1 MIAIL
6 FWFHEMGIAVWVGGS
21 FLIPLVL
28 LPSVQSA
35 IDPSARLK
43 FLLDLSGRLAR
54 WVILSIVVVVITGIL
69 QTDRIYGL
77 TYLFGVNVL
86 ALKVIVAILMIANGL
101 FIGLVLPRRMAALAP
116 APGTPPSPE
125 FVKTQRTQVR
135 HGWIQAG
142 LGVIVLLLVG
152 ILTAHGR

>member
-1 MIAIL
+1 MVAVL
-6 FWFHEMGIAVWVGGS
+6 FWFHLMGIAIWVGAS
-21 FLIPLVL
+21 FLMPLVI
-28 LPSVQSA
+28 LPSVQA
-35 IDPSARLK
+35 GIDPPARLK
-43 FLLDLSGRLAR
+43 FVLALANRLLRWITLA
-54 WVILSIVVVVITGIL
+54 IVVVVITGIL
-69 QTDRIYGL
+69 QTNQLYGL
-77 TYLFGVNVL
+77 AYLFGLNVL
-86 ALKVIVAILMIANGL
+86 AIKVIVAILMIANGL

-125 FVKTQRTQVR
+125 FMKTQRTQVR